1 MNAIDLGID
10 FQMPKNQ
17 SSQIKVMGIGGGGSN
32 AVNYMFEHGIK
43 GVDFVI
49 CNTDV
54 QALEASP
61 VPIKIQLGVDLTE
74 GLGAGSNPDV
84 GRGAAEESADRI
96 TELLDANTKML
107 FITAGMGGGTGT
119 GAAPVIAEIA
129 KDKGI
134 LTVGVV
140 TIPFSTEGG
149 NRRQYAD
156 EGIDQLKKYVDTLL
170 VINNEKLIEVYGDLT
185 FTSAFAKANEVLNT
199 ATKGIAEV
207 ISQHLLVNI
216 DLNDARKVLENS
228 GTAVMGQA
236 KVEGENRAVEAV
248 MEALDSPLLNDND
261 ITGAQQV
268 LLKIVTGDGDG
279 EIKMSEL
286 SKIKNKIQEA
296 AGRDVNIIEG
306 IGIDTNLGMAISVTV
321 IATGFE
327 ERKKPKIQTTVSLDD
342 IYEDSLE
349 NINSENLDND
359 NSQSLQQTLHL
370 EDDLDINF
378 SEKNV
383 LLDNENKVN
392 LNDNKTESNSE
403 KIVFE
408 LETENSE
415 VNFKVENA
423 AEVIGSIMLD
433 EDTSNL
439 GNEIELVTENNINEG
454 LPISNYKSDL
464 DTNEE
469 NAEEPTLNNLDAIKL
484 NSEVMKVESRERES
498 RLRSISMQ
506 LRTPSGLTSLE
517 DIPAYKRNNI
527 EISDSPHSSE
537 SEISSYTL
545 TKGDNDSAEL
555 KNNNSFLH
563 DNVDWLLLLI
573 VLLIKKPANLAGFFI
588 FHCISYIIP
597 GIPPPPIC
605 GIAGVSSL
613 ISEITHSVVSNIPA
627 TDAAFSRATLTTLAG
642 SITPALY
649 RFS

>member
-1 MNAIDLGID
+1 MNSIESGID

-49 CNTDV
+49 CNTDA

-61 VPIKIQLGVDLTE
+61 VPNKIQLGIDLTE

-84 GRGAAEESADRI
+84 GRGAAEESAERI

-149 NRRQYAD
+149 NRRQYAE
-156 EGIDQLKKYVDTLL
+156 EGIDQLKNYVDTLL

-236 KVEGENRAVEAV
+236 KVEGENRAIEAV
-248 MEALDSPLLNDND
+248 IEALDSPLLNDND

-268 LLKIVTGDGDG
+268 LLKIVTGDGEG

-306 IGIDTNLGMAISVTV
+306 IGIDADLGMSISVTV

-327 ERKKPKIQTTVSLDD
+327 KRKKPKTPTTISLNSMESNTITDNIDVGIESQNVSNH
-342 IYEDSLE
+342 I
-349 NINSENLDND
+349 
-359 NSQSLQQTLHL
+359 QQTLYL
-370 EDDLDINF
+370 DDEINDEVDNIQSIEKLDKVESIDKTEADSV
-378 SEKNV
+378 SEKIIF
-383 LLDNENKVN
+383 N
-392 LNDNKTESNSE
+392 LNDVSDNNKQLDETAEEVIESIILEKKPDITGS
-403 KIVFE
+403 KIV
-408 LETENSE
+408 LD
-415 VNFKVENA
+415 
-423 AEVIGSIMLD
+423 LD
-433 EDTSNL
+433 E
-439 GNEIELVTENNINEG
+439 EI
-454 LPISNYKSDL
+454 K
-464 DTNEE
+464 EE
-469 NAEEPTLNNLDAIKL
+469 STLNTFEGAKL
-484 NSEVMKVESRERES
+484 NTDALKIESRERES

-527 EISDSPHSSE
+527 DISEIPHSSE
-537 SEISSYTL
+537 SEVSSFTL
-545 TKGDNDSAEL
+545 TNGENNITEL
-555 KNNNSFLH
+555 KQNNTFLH
-563 DNVDWLLLLI
+563 DNVD
-573 VLLIKKPANLAGFFI
+573 
-588 FHCISYIIP
+588 
-597 GIPPPPIC
+597 
-605 GIAGVSSL
+605 
-613 ISEITHSVVSNIPA
+613 
-627 TDAAFSRATLTTLAG
+627 
-642 SITPALY
+642 
-649 RFS
+649 